1 MYTSKTR
8 VHELKAVEIMIIR
21 GRSGHFSDL
30 FLSKQKTTNQSV
42 HLSTYEAKWKI
53 LLKNF
58 FLRVSNFFDPLN
70 IFAKKKCHKIRP
82 FSRLKRQPYFASDL
96 AEKNRIPK

>member
-1 MYTSKTR
+1 MYTGKTR

-42 HLSTYEAKWKI
+42 HLSTYEAKLEI
-53 LLKNF
+53 LLQKF

-70 IFAKKKCHKIRP
+70 IFAKKSVIK
-82 FSRLKRQPYFASDL
+82 FGLFL
-96 AEKNRIPK
+96 A

>member
-21 GRSGHFSDL
+21 GRSGNFSDL

-42 HLSTYEAKWKI
+42 HLSTYEAKWI
-53 LLKNF
+53 LLKKK

-70 IFAKKKCHKIRP
+70 IIAKKSVIK
-82 FSRLKRQPYFASDL
+82 FGLFL
-96 AEKNRIPK
+96 A